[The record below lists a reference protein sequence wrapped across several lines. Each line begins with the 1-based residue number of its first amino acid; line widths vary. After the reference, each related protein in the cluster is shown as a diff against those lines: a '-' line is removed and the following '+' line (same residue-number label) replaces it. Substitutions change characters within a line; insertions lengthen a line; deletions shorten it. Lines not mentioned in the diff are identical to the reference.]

1 MAETAADTTADQ
13 DWDDSVLMGNW
24 RDALEE
30 YKVLYLIA
38 MGKFGS

>member
-1 MAETAADTTADQ
+1 MAATTEEASPDQ

-30 YKVLYLIA
+30 YKVLISVY
-38 MGKFGS
+38 